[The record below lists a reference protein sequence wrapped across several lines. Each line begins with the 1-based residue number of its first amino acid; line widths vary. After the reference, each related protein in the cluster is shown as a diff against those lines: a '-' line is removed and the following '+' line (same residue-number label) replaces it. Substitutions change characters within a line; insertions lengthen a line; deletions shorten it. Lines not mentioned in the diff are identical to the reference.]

1 MKSNTSGRV
10 RSIFVHLVLI
20 FLSFLCLFFF
30 YILIVNATR
39 SGAIQIEAAI
49 NTAFTRSNP
58 GAAGDQQKQFN
69 EGDEIQLSCED
80 GYLNYVLAGGKWVP
94 TDNYYLRWGAEPV
107 TYSAFYPVVSGAS
120 TTNFTLPTNQQ
131 RLENLAKADY
141 MTCTVE
147 NATDDGSRI
156 LRLGMN
162 RKMAKVIMTLADVGG
177 QGKVQGVKIGSYQ
190 GYTNGEVVSGTSLI
204 SPFITVPEGGKAG
217 QNGCT
222 YTAIVAPGKAG
233 TTDTFV
239 SLNYLGEDLVLP
251 GIPEL
256 KPAKCYEFT
265 LKVEGS
271 IITISE
277 PIVSPWD
284 SGTLPGGDAEELQLA
299 AYYVK
304 EQPAGNATGM
314 DWDNAMGVDALRNL
328 LQTNGNSD
336 ISNANAVKLDGKKI
350 YVAAGSYE
358 MAKENS
364 GVKIEYSGY
373 SKQVEITIE
382 GGYDP
387 SSTGTDL
394 TKRDVRKY
402 TTAFVRN
409 SGSGASATSNSLLVL
424 GNQTNI
430 IFDGCTFNGQY
441 GLSDAGSVR
450 AVFVAAGGGDATL
463 QLNNCVIKNFNRGS
477 DGGTDGGAAV
487 KVSKGRV
494 LLNDVEMVNNKA
506 TGRGGAI
513 TTTAANSFLFMN
525 NCLLHENYA
534 PTAWGTAI
542 HAGNGY
548 VCMNN
553 VTVLGTTATGGN
565 SITVNGDAYFM
576 LANTTIVGNSGN
588 PNGVF
593 RAGKNASL
601 VVNSLFAKGAGNRTI
616 YAGNITS
623 GGYNVY
629 QAADAGWGAVATDT
643 DYSSQTLPAATL
655 TDGVYQ
661 WTVTGTIDE
670 FATKQ
675 AVIDAVKSF
684 DATVG
689 QQFINWVG
697 ENGFGVDQRGV
708 ARNVNKM
715 QAGAYDA
722 GL

>member
-1 MKSNTSGRV
+1 MKKITK
-10 RSIFVHLVLI
+10 
-20 FLSFLCLFFF
+20 
-30 YILIVNATR
+30 LIVAACLLTGMAACDTDKDIAVYGED
-39 SGAIQIEAAI
+39 SGAIQIEAVI

-58 GAAGDQQKQFN
+58 GAAGEQQKQFN

-80 GYLNYVLAGGKWVP
+80 GYLNYVFSGGKWAP

-107 TYSAFYPVVSGAS
+107 TYSAFYPVVNGAS
-120 TTNFTLPTNQQ
+120 TVNFTLPTNQQ
-131 RLENLAKADY
+131 RLENLANADY

-190 GYTNGEVVSGTSLI
+190 GYTNGEVVSATSLV

-217 QNGCT
+217 QNGCS
-222 YTAIVAPGKAG
+222 YTAIVTPGKAE
-233 TTDTFV
+233 TTATFV
-239 SLNYLGEDLVLP
+239 SLNYLGEDLVMP

-256 KPAKCYEFT
+256 QPGKCYEFT

-271 IITISE
+271 VISVSE

-284 SGTLPGGDAEELQLA
+284 NGTLPGGDVEELQLA

-314 DWDNAMGVDALRNL
+314 NWDNAMGVDALRNL
-328 LQTNGNSD
+328 LQTSSNSAV
-336 ISNANAVKLDGKKI
+336 SNANAIKLDGKKI
-350 YVAAGSYE
+350 YVAAGTYE
-358 MAKENS
+358 IAKENS
-364 GVKIEYSGY
+364 GVKVEYSGY
-373 SKQVEITIE
+373 KKQVEITVE

-394 TKRDVRKY
+394 TRRDAGQY

-409 SGSGASATSNSLLVL
+409 AGSNASATSGGMFCL
-424 GNQTNI
+424 GNQINLTFEDCT
-430 IFDGCTFNGQY
+430 FDGQYKQGDRGDVNGFY
-441 GLSDAGSVR
+441 I
-450 AVFVAAGGGDATL
+450 AAGQSGNAVL
-463 QLNNCVIKNFNRGS
+463 QLKNCVVKNFNREGAS
-477 DGGTDGGAAV
+477 DAGPAI
-487 KVSKGRV
+487 KISKGSAF
-494 LLNDVEMVNNKA
+494 LEHVELVNNRGA
-506 TGRGGAI
+506 NRGGAI
-513 TTTAANSFLFMN
+513 LTNNAASVLFMN

-534 PTAWGTAI
+534 PAAWGTAI

-553 VTVLGTTATGGN
+553 TTVLGTTGTSGN
-565 SITVNGDAYFM
+565 SVTVNGDAHFM

-593 RAGKNASL
+593 RAGNRASL
-601 VVNSLFAKGAGNRTI
+601 VVNSLFAKGAGTRTI

-623 GGYNVY
+623 GGYNVF
-629 QAADAGWGAVATDT
+629 QAADAGWGAIGTDT
-643 DYSSQTLPAATL
+643 DYSSQTLPVASL
-655 TDGVYQ
+655 TEGVYQ
-661 WTVTGTIDE
+661 WTITGVIDE
-670 FATKQ
+670 FATRQ
-675 AVIDAVKSF
+675 IVIDAVKSF

-689 QQFINWVG
+689 QQFVDWVG
-697 ENGFGVDQRGV
+697 EDGFGVDQRG
-708 ARNVNKM
+708 APRNVSKM

>member
-1 MKSNTSGRV
+1 MKITKLILAAYLLTSMAACDTDKNIAMYGED
-10 RSIFVHLVLI
+10 
-20 FLSFLCLFFF
+20 
-30 YILIVNATR
+30 
-39 SGAIQIEAAI
+39 SGAIRIEAAI

-69 EGDEIQLSCED
+69 KGDEIQLSCED
-80 GYLNYVLAGGKWVP
+80 GYLSYVLSEGKWIP
-94 TDNYYLRWGAEPV
+94 TDNYYLRWGAEPM

-120 TTNFTLPTNQQ
+120 TANFTLPTNQQ

-233 TTDTFV
+233 TTATFV

-271 IITISE
+271 IISISE

-394 TKRDVRKY
+394 TKRDISKH

-409 SGSGASATSNSLLVL
+409 TGSGASATSNSLLVL

-441 GLSDAGSVR
+441 GLNDAGSVR

-629 QAADAGWGAVATDT
+629 QAADAGWGAVTTDT

-661 WTVTGTIDE
+661 WTVTATIDE

-684 DATVG
+684 DTTVG
-689 QQFINWVG
+689 QQFIDWVG

>member
-1 MKSNTSGRV
+1 MKITKLILAAYLLTSMAACDTDKNIAMYGED
-10 RSIFVHLVLI
+10 
-20 FLSFLCLFFF
+20 
-30 YILIVNATR
+30 
-39 SGAIQIEAAI
+39 SGAIRIEAAI

-80 GYLNYVLAGGKWVP
+80 GYLSYVLSEGKWIP

-120 TTNFTLPTNQQ
+120 TANFTLPTNRQ

-233 TTDTFV
+233 TTATFV

-271 IITISE
+271 IISISE

-394 TKRDVRKY
+394 TKRDISKH

-409 SGSGASATSNSLLVL
+409 AGSGASATSNSLLVL

-441 GLSDAGSVR
+441 GLNDAGSVR

-506 TGRGGAI
+506 TARGGAI

-534 PTAWGTAI
+534 PGAWGTAI

-548 VCMNN
+548 ACMNN

-629 QAADAGWGAVATDT
+629 QAADAGWGAIATDT
-643 DYSSQTLPAATL
+643 DYSSQTLPAAIL

-697 ENGFGVDQRGV
+697 ENGFAVDQRGV

>member
-1 MKSNTSGRV
+1 MKITKLILAAYLLTSMAACDTDKNIAMYGED
-10 RSIFVHLVLI
+10 
-20 FLSFLCLFFF
+20 
-30 YILIVNATR
+30 
-39 SGAIQIEAAI
+39 SGAIRIEAAI

-80 GYLNYVLAGGKWVP
+80 GYLSYVLSEGKWIP

-120 TTNFTLPTNQQ
+120 TANFTLPTNQQ

-233 TTDTFV
+233 TTATFV

-271 IITISE
+271 IISISE

-394 TKRDVRKY
+394 TKRDISKH

-409 SGSGASATSNSLLVL
+409 AGSGASATSNSLLVL

-441 GLSDAGSVR
+441 GLNDAGSVR

-593 RAGKNASL
+593 RAGGRAST
-601 VVNSLFAKGAGNRTI
+601 VVNSLFAKGAGSRTI

-629 QAADAGWGAVATDT
+629 QAADAGWGAVSTDT

-661 WTVTGTIDE
+661 WTVTATIDE

-684 DATVG
+684 AATVG

>member
-1 MKSNTSGRV
+1 MKITK
-10 RSIFVHLVLI
+10 LI
-20 FLSFLCLFFF
+20 LAAYLLMSMAACDTDKNIAV
-30 YILIVNATR
+30 YGED

-204 SPFITVPEGGKAG
+204 SPFSTVPEGGKAG

>member
-1 MKSNTSGRV
+1 MKITK
-10 RSIFVHLVLI
+10 LI
-20 FLSFLCLFFF
+20 LAAYLLMSMAACDTDKNIAV
-30 YILIVNATR
+30 YGED

-80 GYLNYVLAGGKWVP
+80 GYLSYVLSEGKWVP

-271 IITISE
+271 IISISE

>member
-1 MKSNTSGRV
+1 MKITKLILAAYLLTSMAACDTDKNIAMYGED
-10 RSIFVHLVLI
+10 
-20 FLSFLCLFFF
+20 
-30 YILIVNATR
+30 
-39 SGAIQIEAAI
+39 SGAIRIEAAI

-80 GYLNYVLAGGKWVP
+80 GYLSYVLSEGKWIP
-94 TDNYYLRWGAEPV
+94 TDNYYLRWGVEPV

-120 TTNFTLPTNQQ
+120 TANFTLPTNQQ

-233 TTDTFV
+233 TTATFV

-271 IITISE
+271 IISISE

-394 TKRDVRKY
+394 TKRDIGKY
-402 TTAFVRN
+402 TTALVRN
-409 SGSGASATSNSLLVL
+409 TDSNASATTDGMFCL
-424 GNQTNI
+424 GNQI
-430 IFDGCTFNGQY
+430 
-441 GLSDAGSVR
+441 
-450 AVFVAAGGGDATL
+450 
-463 QLNNCVIKNFNRGS
+463 
-477 DGGTDGGAAV
+477 
-487 KVSKGRV
+487 
-494 LLNDVEMVNNKA
+494 
-506 TGRGGAI
+506 
-513 TTTAANSFLFMN
+513 
-525 NCLLHENYA
+525 
-534 PTAWGTAI
+534 
-542 HAGNGY
+542 
-548 VCMNN
+548 
-553 VTVLGTTATGGN
+553 
-565 SITVNGDAYFM
+565 
-576 LANTTIVGNSGN
+576 
-588 PNGVF
+588 
-593 RAGKNASL
+593 
-601 VVNSLFAKGAGNRTI
+601 
-616 YAGNITS
+616 NITFEVVLS
-623 GGYNVY
+623 
-629 QAADAGWGAVATDT
+629 TDNM
-643 DYSSQTLPAATL
+643 D
-655 TDGVYQ
+655 
-661 WTVTGTIDE
+661 
-670 FATKQ
+670 K
-675 AVIDAVKSF
+675 VKK
-684 DATVG
+684 
-689 QQFINWVG
+689 
-697 ENGFGVDQRGV
+697 E
-708 ARNVNKM
+708 M
-715 QAGAYDA
+715 
-722 GL
+722 

>member
-1 MKSNTSGRV
+1 MKITK
-10 RSIFVHLVLI
+10 LI
-20 FLSFLCLFFF
+20 LAAYLLMSMAACDTDKNIAV
-30 YILIVNATR
+30 YGED

-190 GYTNGEVVSGTSLI
+190 GYTNGEVASGTSLI

>member
-1 MKSNTSGRV
+1 MKITKLILAAYLLTSMAACDTDKNIAMYGED
-10 RSIFVHLVLI
+10 
-20 FLSFLCLFFF
+20 
-30 YILIVNATR
+30 
-39 SGAIQIEAAI
+39 SGAIRIEAAI

-80 GYLNYVLAGGKWVP
+80 GYLSYVLSEGKWIP
-94 TDNYYLRWGAEPV
+94 TDNYYLRWGAESV
-107 TYSAFYPVVSGAS
+107 TYLAFYPVVSGAS
-120 TTNFTLPTNQQ
+120 TANFTLPTNQQ
-131 RLENLAKADY
+131 RLENLGKADY

-233 TTDTFV
+233 TTATFV

-271 IITISE
+271 IISISE

-394 TKRDVRKY
+394 TKRDISKH

-409 SGSGASATSNSLLVL
+409 AGSGASATSNSLLVL

-441 GLSDAGSVR
+441 GLNDAGSVR

-593 RAGKNASL
+593 RAGGRAST
-601 VVNSLFAKGAGNRTI
+601 VVNSLFAKGAGSRTI

-629 QAADAGWGAVATDT
+629 QAADAGWGAVSTDT

-655 TDGVYQ
+655 TDGVFQ
-661 WTVTGTIDE
+661 WTVTATIDE

>member
-1 MKSNTSGRV
+1 MKITK
-10 RSIFVHLVLI
+10 LI
-20 FLSFLCLFFF
+20 LAAYLLMSMAACDTDKNIAV
-30 YILIVNATR
+30 YGED

-394 TKRDVRKY
+394 TKRDISKY

-409 SGSGASATSNSLLVL
+409 TGSGASATSNSLLVL

>member
-1 MKSNTSGRV
+1 MKITKLILAAYLLTSMAACDTDKNIAMYGED
-10 RSIFVHLVLI
+10 
-20 FLSFLCLFFF
+20 
-30 YILIVNATR
+30 
-39 SGAIQIEAAI
+39 SGAIRIEAAI

-80 GYLNYVLAGGKWVP
+80 GYLSYVLSEGKWIP

-120 TTNFTLPTNQQ
+120 TANFTLPTNQQ

-177 QGKVQGVKIGSYQ
+177 QAKVQGVKIGSYQ

-217 QNGCT
+217 QDGCT

-233 TTDTFV
+233 TTATFV

-256 KPAKCYEFT
+256 KSGKCYEFT

-328 LQTNGNSD
+328 LQTNSNSE
-336 ISNANAVKLDGKKI
+336 ISNANAAKLDGKKI

-358 MAKENS
+358 IVKENS

-394 TKRDVRKY
+394 TKRDISKH

-409 SGSGASATSNSLLVL
+409 AGSGASATSNSLLVL

-441 GLSDAGSVR
+441 GLNDAGSVR

-506 TGRGGAI
+506 TARGGAI

-534 PTAWGTAI
+534 PGAWGTAI

-548 VCMNN
+548 ACMNN

-629 QAADAGWGAVATDT
+629 QAADAGWGAIATDT
-643 DYSSQTLPAATL
+643 DYSSQTLPAAIL

-697 ENGFGVDQRGV
+697 ENGFAVDQRGV

>member
-1 MKSNTSGRV
+1 MKITKLILAAYLLTSMAACDTDKNIAMYGED
-10 RSIFVHLVLI
+10 
-20 FLSFLCLFFF
+20 
-30 YILIVNATR
+30 
-39 SGAIQIEAAI
+39 SGAIRIEAAI

-80 GYLNYVLAGGKWVP
+80 GYLSYVLSEGKWIP

-120 TTNFTLPTNQQ
+120 TANFTLPTNQQ

-204 SPFITVPEGGKAG
+204 SPFITVPKGGKAG

-233 TTDTFV
+233 TTATFV

-271 IITISE
+271 IISISE

-284 SGTLPGGDAEELQLA
+284 SGTLSGGDVEELQLA

-394 TKRDVRKY
+394 TKRDISKH

-409 SGSGASATSNSLLVL
+409 AGSGASATSNSLLVL

-441 GLSDAGSVR
+441 GLNDAGSVR

-593 RAGKNASL
+593 RAGGRAST
-601 VVNSLFAKGAGNRTI
+601 VVNSLFAKGAGSRTI

-629 QAADAGWGAVATDT
+629 QAADAGWGAVSTDT

-661 WTVTGTIDE
+661 WTVTATIDE

>member
-1 MKSNTSGRV
+1 MKITKLILAAYLLTSMAACDTDKNIAMYGED
-10 RSIFVHLVLI
+10 
-20 FLSFLCLFFF
+20 
-30 YILIVNATR
+30 

-120 TTNFTLPTNQQ
+120 TANFTLPTNQQ

-382 GGYDP
+382 GGFDP

-394 TKRDVRKY
+394 TKRDVRKC

-661 WTVTGTIDE
+661 WTVTATIDE

-708 ARNVNKM
+708 VRNVNKM

>member
-1 MKSNTSGRV
+1 MKITK
-10 RSIFVHLVLI
+10 
-20 FLSFLCLFFF
+20 
-30 YILIVNATR
+30 LIVAACILTGIAACDTDKDIAVYGED

-58 GAAGDQQKQFN
+58 GAAGEQQKQFN
-69 EGDEIQLSCED
+69 EGDQIQLTCED
-80 GYLNYVLAGGKWVP
+80 GYLTYALSGGKWAP

-120 TTNFTLPTNQQ
+120 MLNFTLPANQQ
-131 RLENLAKADY
+131 RLENLANADY
-141 MTCTVE
+141 MTCTVA

-162 RKMAKVIMTLADVGG
+162 RKMAKVIMTLADVSG

-217 QNGCT
+217 QNGCS
-222 YTAIVAPGKAG
+222 YTAIVTPGKAEA
-233 TTDTFV
+233 TATFV
-239 SLNYLGEDLVLP
+239 SLNYLGEDLVMP

-256 KPAKCYEFT
+256 QPGKSYEFT

-271 IITISE
+271 VISISE

-284 SGTLPGGDAEELQLA
+284 SGTIQGGDAEELQLA

-304 EQPAGNATGM
+304 EQPTGNATGM

-358 MAKENS
+358 IAKENS
-364 GVKIEYSGY
+364 GMKIEYSGY

-394 TKRDVRKY
+394 TKRDVSKY

-409 SGSGASATSNSLLVL
+409 TSSSATATSNSLLVL

-430 IFDGCTFNGQY
+430 TFEGCTFNGQY
-441 GLSDAGSVR
+441 ALSDAGNVR
-450 AVFVAAGGGDATL
+450 AVFIAAGGGDATL
-463 QLNNCVIKNFNRGS
+463 QLNNCVIRNFNRGS
-477 DGGTDGGAAV
+477 DGGTDGGAAI
-487 KVSKGRV
+487 KISKGMV
-494 LLNDVEMVNNKA
+494 LLNHVEMVSNKA
-506 TGRGGAI
+506 SGRGGAI
-513 TTTAANSFLFMN
+513 TTTAANSYLFMN
-525 NCLLHENYA
+525 NTLLHENYA
-534 PTAWGTAI
+534 PTAWGTSI

-553 VTVLGTTATGGN
+553 VTILGTTGTAGN

-593 RAGKNASL
+593 RAGARASL
-601 VVNSLFAKGAGNRTI
+601 VVNSLFAKGAGSRTI

-629 QAADAGWGAVATDT
+629 QAADATWGAIDTDT
-643 DYSSQTLPAATL
+643 DYSSQSLPAATL

-661 WTVTGTIDE
+661 WTITGTIDE

-675 AVIDAVKSF
+675 AVINAVKSF
-684 DATVG
+684 DTTVG

-697 ENGFGVDQRGV
+697 EDGFGVDQRGA
-708 ARNVNKM
+708 ARNANKM

>member
-1 MKSNTSGRV
+1 MKITK
-10 RSIFVHLVLI
+10 LI
-20 FLSFLCLFFF
+20 LAAYLLMSMAACDTDKNIAV
-30 YILIVNATR
+30 YGED

-409 SGSGASATSNSLLVL
+409 SGSGASATSSLLVL

>member
-1 MKSNTSGRV
+1 MKITK
-10 RSIFVHLVLI
+10 H
-20 FLSFLCLFFF
+20 
-30 YILIVNATR
+30 ILTACILTGMAACDTDKEIAVFNED
-39 SGAIQIEAAI
+39 SGAIKINAVIDAAY
-49 NTAFTRSNP
+49 TRSNP
-58 GAAGDQQKQFN
+58 TGTNEQQMQFNNGDQ
-69 EGDEIQLSCED
+69 ILLSCED
-80 GYLNYVLAGGKWVP
+80 GSVTYMLSEGQWAP
-94 TDNYYLRWGAEPV
+94 TDNYYLRWGNEPV
-107 TYSAFYPVVSGAS
+107 TYSAFYPVTEGTSVA
-120 TTNFTLPTNQQ
+120 NFSLPINQQ
-131 RLENLAKADY
+131 SLENLASADY

-147 NATDDGSRI
+147 DAINEGSGV
-156 LRLGMN
+156 LHLNMN
-162 RKMAKVIMTLADVGG
+162 RRMAKVIMTLDDIDSQSKAL
-177 QGKVQGVKIGSYQ
+177 GVKIGSYQ
-190 GYTNGEVVSGTSLI
+190 GYTDGNVSSGTALV
-204 SPFITVPEGGKAG
+204 SPYVTIPEGGKAG
-217 QNGCT
+217 QSGCK
-222 YTAIVAPGKAG
+222 YTAIVAPGTANPNS
-233 TTDTFV
+233 TFV
-239 SLNYLGEDLVLP
+239 SLNYKGEDLVLP
-251 GIPEL
+251 GIPAI
-256 KPAKCYEFT
+256 KAGFCYEFT

-271 IITISE
+271 VIRLSE
-277 PIVSPWD
+277 PIVTPWET
-284 SGTLPGGDAEELQLA
+284 GTINGGDATELQLD

-304 EQPAGNATGM
+304 EHATGNATGM

-328 LQTNGNSD
+328 LQTNSNSE
-336 ISNANAVKLDGKKI
+336 ISNANAAKLDGKKI

-358 MAKENS
+358 IVKENS

-394 TKRDVRKY
+394 TKRDVAKY

-409 SGSGASATSNSLLVL
+409 TSSGASATSNSLLVL
-424 GNQTNI
+424 GNQINI

-441 GLSDAGSVR
+441 ELSDAGSVR

-494 LLNDVEMVNNKA
+494 LLNQVEMVSNKA

-534 PTAWGTAI
+534 PTAWGTSI

-553 VTVLGTTATGGN
+553 VTVLGTAATGGN

-661 WTVTGTIDE
+661 WTVTGVIDE
-670 FATKQ
+670 FATRQ
-675 AVIDAVKSF
+675 AVINAVKSF

-689 QQFINWVG
+689 QQFVDWVG
-697 ENGFGVDQRGV
+697 EAGFGVDQRG
-708 ARNVNKM
+708 ATRNVNKM

>member
-1 MKSNTSGRV
+1 MKITK
-10 RSIFVHLVLI
+10 LI
-20 FLSFLCLFFF
+20 LAAYLLMSMAACDTDKNIAV
-30 YILIVNATR
+30 YGED

-722 GL
+722 GF

>member
-1 MKSNTSGRV
+1 MKITKLILAAYLLTSMAACDTDKNIAMYGED
-10 RSIFVHLVLI
+10 
-20 FLSFLCLFFF
+20 
-30 YILIVNATR
+30 
-39 SGAIQIEAAI
+39 SGAIRIEAAI

-80 GYLNYVLAGGKWVP
+80 GYLSYVLSEGKWIP
-94 TDNYYLRWGAEPV
+94 TDNYYLRWSAEPV

-120 TTNFTLPTNQQ
+120 TANFTLPTNQQ

-233 TTDTFV
+233 TTATFV

-271 IITISE
+271 IISISE

-394 TKRDVRKY
+394 TKRDISKY

-409 SGSGASATSNSLLVL
+409 TGSGASATSNSLLVL

-441 GLSDAGSVR
+441 GLNDAGSVR

-487 KVSKGRV
+487 KISKGRV

-506 TGRGGAI
+506 TARGGAI

-534 PTAWGTAI
+534 PGAWGTAI

-548 VCMNN
+548 ACMNN

-629 QAADAGWGAVATDT
+629 QAADAGWGAIATDT
-643 DYSSQTLPAATL
+643 DYSSQTLPAAIL

-697 ENGFGVDQRGV
+697 ENGFAVDQRGV

>member
-1 MKSNTSGRV
+1 MKITKLILAAYLLTSMAACDTDKNIAMYGED
-10 RSIFVHLVLI
+10 
-20 FLSFLCLFFF
+20 
-30 YILIVNATR
+30 
-39 SGAIQIEAAI
+39 SGAIRIEAAI

-80 GYLNYVLAGGKWVP
+80 GYLSYVLSEGKWIP

-107 TYSAFYPVVSGAS
+107 TYLAFYPVVSGAS
-120 TTNFTLPTNQQ
+120 TANFTLPTNQQ
-131 RLENLAKADY
+131 RLENLGKADY

-233 TTDTFV
+233 TTATFV

-271 IITISE
+271 IISISE

-394 TKRDVRKY
+394 TKRDISKH

-409 SGSGASATSNSLLVL
+409 AGSGASATSNSLLVL

-441 GLSDAGSVR
+441 GLNDAGSVR

-553 VTVLGTTATGGN
+553 VTVLGTTATGGH

-593 RAGKNASL
+593 RAGGRAST
-601 VVNSLFAKGAGNRTI
+601 VVNSLFAKGAGSRTI

-629 QAADAGWGAVATDT
+629 QAADAGWGAVSTDT

-655 TDGVYQ
+655 TDGVFQ
-661 WTVTGTIDE
+661 WTVTATIDE

>member
-1 MKSNTSGRV
+1 MKITKLILAAYLLTSMAACDTDKNIAMYGED
-10 RSIFVHLVLI
+10 
-20 FLSFLCLFFF
+20 
-30 YILIVNATR
+30 
-39 SGAIQIEAAI
+39 SGAIRIEAAI

-80 GYLNYVLAGGKWVP
+80 GYLSYVLSEGKWIP
-94 TDNYYLRWGAEPV
+94 TDNYYLRWGAEPM

-120 TTNFTLPTNQQ
+120 TANFTLPTNQQ

-233 TTDTFV
+233 TTATFV

-271 IITISE
+271 IISISE

-394 TKRDVRKY
+394 TKRDISKH

-409 SGSGASATSNSLLVL
+409 TGSGASATSNSLLVL

-441 GLSDAGSVR
+441 GLNDAGSVR

-487 KVSKGRV
+487 KLSKGRV

-565 SITVNGDAYFM
+565 SITINGDAYFM

-593 RAGKNASL
+593 RAGGRAST
-601 VVNSLFAKGAGNRTI
+601 VVNSLFAKGAGSRTI

-629 QAADAGWGAVATDT
+629 QAADAGWGAVSTDT
-643 DYSSQTLPAATL
+643 DYSSQTLPAAIL

>member
-1 MKSNTSGRV
+1 MKITKLILAAYLLTSMAACDTDKNIAMYGED
-10 RSIFVHLVLI
+10 
-20 FLSFLCLFFF
+20 
-30 YILIVNATR
+30 
-39 SGAIQIEAAI
+39 SGAIRIEAAI

-80 GYLNYVLAGGKWVP
+80 GYLSYVLSEGKWIP
-94 TDNYYLRWGAEPV
+94 TDNYYLRWGVEPV

-120 TTNFTLPTNQQ
+120 TANFTLPTNQQ

-233 TTDTFV
+233 TTATFV

-271 IITISE
+271 IISISE

-394 TKRDVRKY
+394 TKRDISKY

-409 SGSGASATSNSLLVL
+409 TGSGASATSNSLLVL

-441 GLSDAGSVR
+441 GLNDAGSVR

-506 TGRGGAI
+506 TARGGAI

-534 PTAWGTAI
+534 PGAWGTAI

-548 VCMNN
+548 ACMNN

-629 QAADAGWGAVATDT
+629 QAADAGWGAIATDT
-643 DYSSQTLPAATL
+643 DYSSQTLPAAIL

-697 ENGFGVDQRGV
+697 ENGFAVDQRGV

>member
-1 MKSNTSGRV
+1 MKITKLILAAYLLTSMAACDTDKNIAMYGED
-10 RSIFVHLVLI
+10 
-20 FLSFLCLFFF
+20 
-30 YILIVNATR
+30 
-39 SGAIQIEAAI
+39 SGAIRIEAAI

-80 GYLNYVLAGGKWVP
+80 GYLSYVLSEGKWIP

-107 TYSAFYPVVSGAS
+107 TYLAFYPVVSGAS
-120 TTNFTLPTNQQ
+120 TANFTLPTNQQ
-131 RLENLAKADY
+131 RLENLGKADY

-162 RKMAKVIMTLADVGG
+162 RKMAKVMMTLADVGG

-233 TTDTFV
+233 TTATFV

-271 IITISE
+271 IISISE

-394 TKRDVRKY
+394 TKRDISKH

-409 SGSGASATSNSLLVL
+409 AGSGASATSNSLLVL

-441 GLSDAGSVR
+441 GLNDAGSVR

-593 RAGKNASL
+593 RAGGRAST
-601 VVNSLFAKGAGNRTI
+601 VVNSLFAKGAGSRTI

-629 QAADAGWGAVATDT
+629 QAADAGWGAVSTDT

-655 TDGVYQ
+655 TDGVFQ
-661 WTVTGTIDE
+661 WTVTATIDE

>member
-1 MKSNTSGRV
+1 MKITKLILAAYLLTSMAACDTDKNIAMYGED
-10 RSIFVHLVLI
+10 
-20 FLSFLCLFFF
+20 
-30 YILIVNATR
+30 
-39 SGAIQIEAAI
+39 SGAIRIEAAI

-80 GYLNYVLAGGKWVP
+80 GYLSYVLSEGKWIP

-107 TYSAFYPVVSGAS
+107 TYLAFYPVVSGAS
-120 TTNFTLPTNQQ
+120 TANFTLPTNQQ
-131 RLENLAKADY
+131 RLENLGKADY

-233 TTDTFV
+233 TTATFV

-271 IITISE
+271 IISISE

-350 YVAAGSYE
+350 YVATGSYE

-394 TKRDVRKY
+394 TKRDISKH

-409 SGSGASATSNSLLVL
+409 AGSGASATSNSLLVL

-441 GLSDAGSVR
+441 GLNDAGSVR

-593 RAGKNASL
+593 RAGGRAST
-601 VVNSLFAKGAGNRTI
+601 VVNSLFAKGAGSRTI

-629 QAADAGWGAVATDT
+629 QAADAGWGAVSTDT

-655 TDGVYQ
+655 TDGVFQ
-661 WTVTGTIDE
+661 WTVTATIDE

>member
-1 MKSNTSGRV
+1 MKITK
-10 RSIFVHLVLI
+10 LI
-20 FLSFLCLFFF
+20 MAAC
-30 YILIVNATR
+30 ILTGMAACDTDKDIAVYGED

-49 NTAFTRSNP
+49 ITAFTRSNP
-58 GAAGDQQKQFN
+58 GAAGEQQKQFN
-69 EGDEIQLSCED
+69 EGDQIQLTCED
-80 GYLNYVLAGGKWVP
+80 GYLTYALSGGKWTP

-107 TYSAFYPVVSGAS
+107 TYSAFYPVVNGAS
-120 TTNFTLPTNQQ
+120 TLNFTLPANQQ
-131 RLENLAKADY
+131 RLENLANADY
-141 MTCTVE
+141 MTCTVA

-162 RKMAKVIMTLADVGG
+162 RKMAKVIMTLADVSG

-190 GYTNGEVVSGTSLI
+190 GYMNGEVVSGTSLI
-204 SPFITVPEGGKAG
+204 SPFITIPEGGKAG
-217 QNGCT
+217 QNGCS
-222 YTAIVAPGKAG
+222 YTAIVAPGKAE
-233 TTDTFV
+233 TTATFV
-239 SLNYLGEDLVLP
+239 SLNYLGEDLVMP

-256 KPAKCYEFT
+256 QPGKCYEFT

-271 IITISE
+271 VISISE

-284 SGTLPGGDAEELQLA
+284 SGTIQGGDAEELQLA

-328 LQTNGNSD
+328 LQTNGNSAV
-336 ISNANAVKLDGKKI
+336 SNANAVKLDGKKI

-358 MAKENS
+358 IAKENS

-373 SKQVEITIE
+373 SKQVEITVE

-387 SSTGTDL
+387 ASTGTDL
-394 TKRDVRKY
+394 TKRDTGKY

-409 SGSGASATSNSLLVL
+409 TGSNASATTDAMFCL
-424 GNQTNI
+424 GNQIDIT
-430 IFDGCTFNGQY
+430 FDGCTFDGQY
-441 GLSDAGSVR
+441 KQGDKGNVNGFYA
-450 AVFVAAGGGDATL
+450 AAGQGDASL
-463 QLNNCVIKNFNRGS
+463 QLKNCVVKNFNRESAS
-477 DGGTDGGAAV
+477 DAGAAI
-487 KVSKGRV
+487 KIAKGSVFLERV
-494 LLNDVEMVNNKA
+494 ELVNNRA
-506 TGRGGAI
+506 LNRGGAI
-513 TTTAANSFLFMN
+513 LTNNAASVLFMN

-534 PTAWGTAI
+534 PGAWGTAI

-553 VTVLGTTATGGN
+553 VTILGTAGTAGN

-593 RAGKNASL
+593 RAGARASL
-601 VVNSLFAKGAGNRTI
+601 VVNSLFAKGAGSRTI

-629 QAADAGWGAVATDT
+629 QAADAGWGAVDTDT
-643 DYSSQTLPAATL
+643 DYSSQTLPAASL

-661 WTVTGTIDE
+661 WTVASVIDE
-670 FATKQ
+670 FATRQ

-684 DATVG
+684 DVTVG
-689 QQFINWVG
+689 QQFVDWVG
-697 ENGFGVDQRGV
+697 EEGFGVDQRGTN
-708 ARNVNKM
+708 RNINKM
-715 QAGAYDA
+715 QPGAYDA

>member
-1 MKSNTSGRV
+1 MKITK
-10 RSIFVHLVLI
+10 LI
-20 FLSFLCLFFF
+20 LAAYLLMSMAACDTDKNIAM
-30 YILIVNATR
+30 YGED

-107 TYSAFYPVVSGAS
+107 TYSAFYPVVSGVS
-120 TTNFTLPTNQQ
+120 TANFTLPTNQQ

-156 LRLGMN
+156 LRLDMN

-284 SGTLPGGDAEELQLA
+284 SGTLLGGDAEELQLA

-382 GGYDP
+382 GGYAP

>member
-1 MKSNTSGRV
+1 MKITKLILAAYLLTSMAACDTDKNIAMYGED
-10 RSIFVHLVLI
+10 
-20 FLSFLCLFFF
+20 
-30 YILIVNATR
+30 
-39 SGAIQIEAAI
+39 SGAIRIEAAI

-80 GYLNYVLAGGKWVP
+80 GYLSYVLSEGKWIP

-120 TTNFTLPTNQQ
+120 TANFTLPTNQQ

-233 TTDTFV
+233 TTATFV

-271 IITISE
+271 IISISE

-387 SSTGTDL
+387 LSTGTDL
-394 TKRDVRKY
+394 TKRDISKH

-409 SGSGASATSNSLLVL
+409 AGSGASATSNSLLVL

-441 GLSDAGSVR
+441 GLNDAGSVR

-506 TGRGGAI
+506 TARGGAI

-534 PTAWGTAI
+534 PGAWGTAI

-548 VCMNN
+548 ACMNN

-629 QAADAGWGAVATDT
+629 QAADAGWGAIATDT
-643 DYSSQTLPAATL
+643 DYSSQTLPAAIL

>member
-1 MKSNTSGRV
+1 MKITKLILAAYLLTSMAACDTDKNIAMYGED
-10 RSIFVHLVLI
+10 
-20 FLSFLCLFFF
+20 
-30 YILIVNATR
+30 
-39 SGAIQIEAAI
+39 SGAIRIEAAI

-80 GYLNYVLAGGKWVP
+80 GYLSYVLSEGKWIP

-120 TTNFTLPTNQQ
+120 TANFTLPTNQQ

-233 TTDTFV
+233 TTATFV

-271 IITISE
+271 IISISE

-284 SGTLPGGDAEELQLA
+284 SGTLLGGDAEELQLA

-394 TKRDVRKY
+394 TKRDISKH

-409 SGSGASATSNSLLVL
+409 AGSGASATSNSLLVL

-441 GLSDAGSVR
+441 GLNDAGSVR

-593 RAGKNASL
+593 RAGGRAST
-601 VVNSLFAKGAGNRTI
+601 VVNSLFAKGAGSRTI

-629 QAADAGWGAVATDT
+629 QAADAGWGAVSTDT

-661 WTVTGTIDE
+661 WTVTATIDE

>member
-1 MKSNTSGRV
+1 MKITKLILAAYLLTSMAACDTDKNIAMYGED
-10 RSIFVHLVLI
+10 
-20 FLSFLCLFFF
+20 
-30 YILIVNATR
+30 
-39 SGAIQIEAAI
+39 SGAIRIEAAI

-80 GYLNYVLAGGKWVP
+80 GYLSYVLSEGKWIP

-120 TTNFTLPTNQQ
+120 TANFTLPTNQQ

-233 TTDTFV
+233 TTATFV

-256 KPAKCYEFT
+256 KPAKCYEFM

-271 IITISE
+271 IISISE

-394 TKRDVRKY
+394 TKRDISKH

-409 SGSGASATSNSLLVL
+409 AGSGASATSNSLLVL

-441 GLSDAGSVR
+441 GLNDAGSVR

-593 RAGKNASL
+593 RAGGRAST
-601 VVNSLFAKGAGNRTI
+601 VVNSLFAKGAGSRTI

-629 QAADAGWGAVATDT
+629 QAADAGWGAVSTDT

-661 WTVTGTIDE
+661 WTVTATIDE

>member
-1 MKSNTSGRV
+1 MKITKLILAAYLLTSMAACDTDKNIAMYGED
-10 RSIFVHLVLI
+10 
-20 FLSFLCLFFF
+20 
-30 YILIVNATR
+30 
-39 SGAIQIEAAI
+39 SGAIRIEAAI

-80 GYLNYVLAGGKWVP
+80 GYLSYVLSEGKWIP
-94 TDNYYLRWGAEPV
+94 TDNYYLRWGAEPM

-120 TTNFTLPTNQQ
+120 TANFTLPTNQQ

-233 TTDTFV
+233 TTATFV

-271 IITISE
+271 IISISE

-387 SSTGTDL
+387 LSTGTDL
-394 TKRDVRKY
+394 TKRDISKH

-409 SGSGASATSNSLLVL
+409 AGSGASATSNSLLVL

-441 GLSDAGSVR
+441 GLNDAGSVR

-593 RAGKNASL
+593 RAGGRAST
-601 VVNSLFAKGAGNRTI
+601 VVNSLFAKGAGSRTI

-629 QAADAGWGAVATDT
+629 QAADAGWGAVSTDT

-661 WTVTGTIDE
+661 WTVTAAIDE

>member
-1 MKSNTSGRV
+1 MKITKLILAAYLLTSMAACDTDKNIAMYGED
-10 RSIFVHLVLI
+10 
-20 FLSFLCLFFF
+20 
-30 YILIVNATR
+30 
-39 SGAIQIEAAI
+39 SGAIRIEAAI

-80 GYLNYVLAGGKWVP
+80 GYLSYVLSEGKWIP
-94 TDNYYLRWGAEPV
+94 TDNYYLRWGAEPM

-120 TTNFTLPTNQQ
+120 TANFTLPTNQQ

-233 TTDTFV
+233 TTATFV

-387 SSTGTDL
+387 LSTGTDL
-394 TKRDVRKY
+394 TKRDISKH

-409 SGSGASATSNSLLVL
+409 AGSGASATSNSLLVL

>member
-1 MKSNTSGRV
+1 MKITKLILAAYLLTSMAACDTDKNIAMYGED
-10 RSIFVHLVLI
+10 
-20 FLSFLCLFFF
+20 
-30 YILIVNATR
+30 
-39 SGAIQIEAAI
+39 SGAIRIEAAI

-80 GYLNYVLAGGKWVP
+80 GYLSYVLSEGKWIP

-107 TYSAFYPVVSGAS
+107 TYLAFYPVVSGAS
-120 TTNFTLPTNQQ
+120 TANFTLPTNQQ
-131 RLENLAKADY
+131 RLENLGKADY

-204 SPFITVPEGGKAG
+204 SPFITVPKGGKAG

-233 TTDTFV
+233 TTATFV

-271 IITISE
+271 IISISE

-394 TKRDVRKY
+394 TKRDISKH

-409 SGSGASATSNSLLVL
+409 AGSGASATSNSLLVL

-441 GLSDAGSVR
+441 GLNDAGSVR

-593 RAGKNASL
+593 RAGGRAST
-601 VVNSLFAKGAGNRTI
+601 VVNSLFAKGAGSRTI

-629 QAADAGWGAVATDT
+629 QAADAGWGAVSTDT

-655 TDGVYQ
+655 TDGVFQ
-661 WTVTGTIDE
+661 WTVTATIDE

>member
-1 MKSNTSGRV
+1 MKITK
-10 RSIFVHLVLI
+10 LI
-20 FLSFLCLFFF
+20 LAAYLLMSMAACDTDKNIAV
-30 YILIVNATR
+30 YGED

-675 AVIDAVKSF
+675 AVMVAVKSF

>member
-1 MKSNTSGRV
+1 MKITKLILAAYLLTSMAACDTDKNIAMYGED
-10 RSIFVHLVLI
+10 
-20 FLSFLCLFFF
+20 
-30 YILIVNATR
+30 
-39 SGAIQIEAAI
+39 SGAIQIEASI

-80 GYLNYVLAGGKWVP
+80 GYLSYVLSEGKWIP

-120 TTNFTLPTNQQ
+120 TANFTLPTNQQ

-233 TTDTFV
+233 TTATFV

-271 IITISE
+271 IISISE

-387 SSTGTDL
+387 LSTGTDL
-394 TKRDVRKY
+394 TKRDISKH

-409 SGSGASATSNSLLVL
+409 AGSGASATSNSLLVL

-441 GLSDAGSVR
+441 GLNDAGSVR

-487 KVSKGRV
+487 KLSKGRV

-534 PTAWGTAI
+534 STAWGTAI

-593 RAGKNASL
+593 RAGGRASL

-629 QAADAGWGAVATDT
+629 QAADAGWGAVTTDT

-655 TDGVYQ
+655 TEGVYQ
-661 WTVTGTIDE
+661 WTVTATIDE

>member
-1 MKSNTSGRV
+1 MKITKLILAAYLLTSMAACDTDKNIAMYGED
-10 RSIFVHLVLI
+10 
-20 FLSFLCLFFF
+20 
-30 YILIVNATR
+30 
-39 SGAIQIEAAI
+39 SGAVRIEAAI

-120 TTNFTLPTNQQ
+120 TANFTLPTNQQ

-147 NATDDGSRI
+147 NVTDDGSRI

-233 TTDTFV
+233 TTATFV

-271 IITISE
+271 IISISE

-304 EQPAGNATGM
+304 EQPVGNATGM

-394 TKRDVRKY
+394 TKRDISKY

-409 SGSGASATSNSLLVL
+409 TGSGASATSNSLLVL

-441 GLSDAGSVR
+441 GLNDAGSVR

-506 TGRGGAI
+506 TARGGAI

-534 PTAWGTAI
+534 PGAWGTAI

-548 VCMNN
+548 ACMNN

-629 QAADAGWGAVATDT
+629 QAADAGWGAIATDT
-643 DYSSQTLPAATL
+643 DYSSQTLPAAIL

-697 ENGFGVDQRGV
+697 ENGFAVDQRGV

>member
-1 MKSNTSGRV
+1 MKITK
-10 RSIFVHLVLI
+10 LI
-20 FLSFLCLFFF
+20 LAAYLLMSMAACDTDKNIAV
-30 YILIVNATR
+30 YGED

-256 KPAKCYEFT
+256 KPTKCYEFT

>member
-1 MKSNTSGRV
+1 MKITK
-10 RSIFVHLVLI
+10 LI
-20 FLSFLCLFFF
+20 LASYLLMSMAACDTDKNIAV
-30 YILIVNATR
+30 YGED

>member
-1 MKSNTSGRV
+1 MKITKLILAAYLLTSMAACDTDKNIAMYGED
-10 RSIFVHLVLI
+10 
-20 FLSFLCLFFF
+20 
-30 YILIVNATR
+30 
-39 SGAIQIEAAI
+39 SGAIRIEAAI

-80 GYLNYVLAGGKWVP
+80 GYLSYVLSEGKWIP

-120 TTNFTLPTNQQ
+120 TANFTLPTNQQ

-233 TTDTFV
+233 TTATFV

-271 IITISE
+271 IISISE

-387 SSTGTDL
+387 LSTGTDL
-394 TKRDVRKY
+394 TKRDISKH

-409 SGSGASATSNSLLVL
+409 AGSGASATSNSLLVL

-441 GLSDAGSVR
+441 GLNDAGSVR

-506 TGRGGAI
+506 TARGGAI

-534 PTAWGTAI
+534 PGAWGTAI

-548 VCMNN
+548 ACMNN

-565 SITVNGDAYFM
+565 SITTVNGDAYFM

-629 QAADAGWGAVATDT
+629 QAADAGWGAIATDT
-643 DYSSQTLPAATL
+643 DYSSQTLPAAIL

>member
-1 MKSNTSGRV
+1 MKITKLILAAYLLTSMAACDTDKNIAMYGED
-10 RSIFVHLVLI
+10 
-20 FLSFLCLFFF
+20 
-30 YILIVNATR
+30 
-39 SGAIQIEAAI
+39 SGAIRIEAAI

-80 GYLNYVLAGGKWVP
+80 GYLSYVLSEGKWIP

-120 TTNFTLPTNQQ
+120 TANFTLPTNQQ

-177 QGKVQGVKIGSYQ
+177 QAKVQGVKIGSYQ

-217 QNGCT
+217 QDGCM

-233 TTDTFV
+233 TTATFV
-239 SLNYLGEDLVLP
+239 SLNYLGEDMVLP

-256 KPAKCYEFT
+256 KPGKCYEFT

-328 LQTNGNSD
+328 LQTNSNSE
-336 ISNANAVKLDGKKI
+336 ISNANAAKLDGKKI

-358 MAKENS
+358 IAKENS

-394 TKRDVRKY
+394 TKRDISKH

-409 SGSGASATSNSLLVL
+409 AGSGASATSNSLLVL

-441 GLSDAGSVR
+441 GLNDAGSVR

-593 RAGKNASL
+593 RAGGRAST
-601 VVNSLFAKGAGNRTI
+601 VVNSLFAKGAGSRTI

-629 QAADAGWGAVATDT
+629 QAADAGWGAVSTDT

-661 WTVTGTIDE
+661 WTVTATIDE